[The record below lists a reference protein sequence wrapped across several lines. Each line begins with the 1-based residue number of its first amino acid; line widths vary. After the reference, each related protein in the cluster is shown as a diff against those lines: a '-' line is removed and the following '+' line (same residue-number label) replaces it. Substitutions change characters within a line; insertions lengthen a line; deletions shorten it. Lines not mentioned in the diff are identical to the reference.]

1 MDTKDL
7 QRLVAANHERHFGR
21 TPLAE
26 RLRDLSHQV
35 AELAHHRDA
44 DHLRTEAE
52 EERRRR
58 TQRDETRAASD
69 REEVRRLRA
78 ALEARAKSTT
88 AHTAYA

>member
-1 MDTKDL
+1 MRAW
-7 QRLVAANHERHFGR
+7 QREV
-21 TPLAE
+21 
-26 RLRDLSHQV
+26 
-35 AELAHHRDA
+35 